1 MSDERWPQNK
11 TPLDAAMG
19 DPLAAGFYG
28 DQVRD
33 QFDASG
39 PGSQNAIS
47 RVLGEGRLP
56 IGKRIAIGL
65 WFIAVFLVSALVS
78 PYLFN

>member
-1 MSDERWPQNK
+1 MSDERWPHNK

-28 DQVRD
+28 DRVRD
-33 QFDASG
+33 QFETAGLSSQSASSG
-39 PGSQNAIS
+39 PI
-47 RVLGEGRLP
+47 GRLP
-56 IGKRIAIGL
+56 IGKRLAIGFWL
-65 WFIAVFLVSALVS
+65 TGVFLVSALVS

>member
-1 MSDERWPQNK
+1 MSDDRWPHNK

-28 DQVRD
+28 DRVRD
-33 QFDASG
+33 QFDKPG
-39 PGSQNAIS
+39 LGSQSTNSGALDRFPI
-47 RVLGEGRLP
+47 RKRL
-56 IGKRIAIGL
+56 AIGFWL
-65 WFIAVFLVSALVS
+65 IGVFLVSALVS